1 MNEDKVVAP
10 EIKCVSNLIKRFV
23 NIVSSEYDLHGLT
36 SQHMRILGYIAFQHN
51 NGSDVFQKDI
61 ENQLNIRPSTA
72 TVMLKVLEKNG
83 YIIKETVKSDARLK
97 RLILTEKADEITSK
111 GIEIMKE
118 VNNRVTKGIPEE
130 NLDIFFS
137 VLEQIKSNLLTTN
150 DIKSKN
156 H

>member
-1 MNEDKVVAP
+1 
-10 EIKCVSNLIKRFV
+10 
-23 NIVSSEYDLHGLT
+23 
-36 SQHMRILGYIAFQHN
+36 
-51 NGSDVFQKDI
+51 
-61 ENQLNIRPSTA
+61 
-72 TVMLKVLEKNG
+72 MLKVLEKNG

-150 DIKSKN
+150 DIKSK
-156 H
+156 HH

>member
-1 MNEDKVVAP
+1 M
-10 EIKCVSNLIKRFV
+10 F
-23 NIVSSEYDLHGLT
+23 
-36 SQHMRILGYIAFQHN
+36 
-51 NGSDVFQKDI
+51 FQKDI

-150 DIKSKN
+150 DIKSK
-156 H
+156 HH